1 MKTKTLWAVLPLMLL
16 CFTASA
22 KTSLQRQQVMEVM
35 ARVADWQIQNFDTP
49 LRLTTQDN
57 RSEADLDWTCG
68 ALYIGMYDWA
78 ELSQQTTGTTKY
90 FDWLKSIGDRNKWH
104 VGSNV
109 YHADHICVAQ
119 TWLRMAARYKDGQM
133 AGPSLERAKQVLE
146 NPATQYGLN
155 YDWRTNPGTTKR
167 WCWCDALF
175 MAPPVYLQ
183 VYNRTGDKRY
193 LDFMKSEYKAL
204 TRILFDP
211 TDHLY
216 YRDSRYIGMQEK
228 NGKPVYWG
236 RGNGWVIAGLANM
249 LKVYPRKS
257 DPEGYKY
264 FKDIFVKLAN
274 SLAALQQPDGYW
286 HASLLDPA
294 SYPSP
299 ETSST
304 GFITYGLAYG
314 VSAGLLSK
322 SKVMPAVEKGWDAL
336 CRAVDAD
343 GKLGWVQPV
352 GADPQKVTR
361 DNTAVYGIGALLS
374 AGSEIC
380 KMLK

>member
-1 MKTKTLWAVLPLMLL
+1 MKKNALWAAAALMLIS
-16 CFTASA
+16 FTANA
-22 KTSLQRQQVMEVM
+22 KTDLQKQQVKIEMT
-35 ARVADWQIQNFDTP
+35 RVANWQIENFDTP
-49 LRLTTQDN
+49 ERIATPDN
-57 RSEADLDWTCG
+57 RGEADIDWTCG

-78 ELSQQTTGTTKY
+78 ELSEQLDGTTKY
-90 FDWLKSIGDRNKWH
+90 FDWIKTVGDRNKWRM
-104 VGSNV
+104 GRNV

-119 TWLRMAARYKDGQM
+119 TWLKMADRYKDPAM
-133 AGPSLERAKQVLE
+133 AAPATERAKYIVE
-146 NPATQYGLN
+146 NPVTQYGIN

-183 VYNRTGDKRY
+183 MYNRTGDKRY
-193 LDFMKSEYKAL
+193 LDFMKNEFKAL

-211 TDHLY
+211 IDHLY

-228 NGKPVYWG
+228 NGKAVYWG
-236 RGNGWVIAGLANM
+236 RGNGWVIAGLANI
-249 LKVYPRKS
+249 LKIYPRKS

-264 FKDIFVKLAN
+264 FKDLFVKLAY
-274 SLAALQQPDGYW
+274 SLAAIQQPDGYW

-314 VSAGLLSK
+314 INAGLLSK
-322 SKVMPAVEKGWDAL
+322 SKVMPVVEKGWDAL
-336 CRAVDAD
+336 CRAIHPN
-343 GKLGWVQPV
+343 GMLGWVQPV
-352 GADPQKVTR
+352 GADPQKVKDT
-361 DNTAVYGIGALLS
+361 DTAVYGPGAFLS
-374 AGSEIC
+374 AGCEIY
-380 KMLK
+380 KLAK